1 MIRMWPSRDFDPN
14 IHIDF
19 EKGMAQFVRSSFH
32 SMSSTTCNTKQPCFY
47 FDSHYQPR
55 ANTDTIKAR
64 TTVSLL
70 ILWTAAKC
78 RATFVRRVVASAL
91 DARVNWKQQTAIR
104 TASGSSICHLG
115 GETTTRGFAVLA
127 GLQTHLSPTCLPAA
141 LVPCRSR
148 TVAGST
154 AQRTRPISYGAHM
167 IRSQI
172 SAVADR
178 PAIET

>member
-1 MIRMWPSRDFDPN
+1 MGYTLILRRAW
-14 IHIDF
+14 
-19 EKGMAQFVRSSFH
+19 RSLFALRSI
-32 SMSSTTCNTKQPCFY
+32 MSSTTCNTKQPCFY

-78 RATFVRRVVASAL
+78 RATF
-91 DARVNWKQQTAIR
+91 QTAIR